1 MRRGGGKASAK
12 RPPAGG
18 RPAGKPAGKKLAGR
32 GRGGT
37 LRLMGSLIKAAVL
50 LGAIAAFIF
59 LLPFGGRT
67 LGDRWRAA
75 GGAGDFAARLW
86 SEMKGEPAVARHGK
100 RQGGRGPGGEPSAG
114 RPDAGRTD
122 EDRTDEPQPS
132 GDRAEEARPDANRPV
147 EGRPG
152 AGPTERHTDADRQAL
167 DRLLGDHLGDPPKR

>member
-32 GRGGT
+32 GGGGT
-37 LRLMGSLIKAAVL
+37 LRSMGSLIKAAVL

-67 LGDRWRAA
+67 LGDRWRTA
-75 GGAGDFAARLW
+75 GGAGAFTARLW
-86 SEMKGEPAVARHGK
+86 AEMKGESSVARPGK
-100 RQGGRGPGGEPSAG
+100 RPGGRGPAGGPSAG
-114 RPDAGRTD
+114 RADTGRPD
-122 EDRTDEPQPS
+122 EDGADEPRPS
-132 GDRAEEARPDANRPV
+132 GDRAEETRTDGNRPV

-167 DRLLGDHLGDPPKR
+167 DRLVGDHLADPPKR